1 MYHSC
6 VHSMELMHFKQQ
18 SHASCLAS
26 TMNHGISQRWC
37 LWVWNRKKRLN
48 WIKNLT
54 TFSRPGQSGMIKTI
68 SGHWVMEWNSGAS
81 SITQPSSPIT
91 QMRKVKAKGRAAV
104 RIQVSTQSSF
114 HDNTNL
120 ISQYQCLI
128 ILLFHTN
135 SPSTSLTDEMI
146 FYYKENKHG
155 FSLIVALI

>member
-1 MYHSC
+1 MCHSC
-6 VHSMELMHFKQQ
+6 VHSMKLMHIKQQ
-18 SHASCLAS
+18 SHAPCLIS
-26 TMNHGISQRWC
+26 ITSHGISQRWC
-37 LWVWNRKKRLN
+37 LRVWIRKKCLN

-104 RIQVSTQSSF
+104 RIQVPTQSSF

-120 ISQYQCLI
+120 INNF
-128 ILLFHTN
+128 LFHTI